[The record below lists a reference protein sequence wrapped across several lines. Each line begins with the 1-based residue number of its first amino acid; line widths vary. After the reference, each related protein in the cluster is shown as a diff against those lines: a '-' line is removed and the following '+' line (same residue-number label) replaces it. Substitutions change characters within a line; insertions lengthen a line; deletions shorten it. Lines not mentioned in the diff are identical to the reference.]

1 MAGTSLLRSSAKT
14 LQVDRVLVLP
24 YNNGLNTAKEHTVDI
39 KQINSAIMFGT
50 WTDLE
55 LRSMVDAV
63 KWNRA
68 QLGKS
73 VKRSLSIGDS
83 VNFTSS
89 KTGRNVTGIVTKIAI
104 KYVTV
109 KTVNGLWRV
118 PANMLSVVEDMVPA

>member
-1 MAGTSLLRSSAKT
+1 M
-14 LQVDRVLVLP
+14 
-24 YNNGLNTAKEHTVDI
+24 DI

-50 WTDLE
+50 WTDIE
-55 LRSMVDAV
+55 LRSMIDAV

-68 QLGKS
+68 QL
-73 VKRSLSIGDS
+73 VQQTKRSLRIGDN

-89 KTGRNVTGIVTKIAI
+89 KTGLNVTGLVTKIAI

-118 PANMLSVVEDMVPA
+118 PANMLTKIEDSEFA